1 MLAPLLWFASVTDCG
16 ESETKKKIAR
26 CAQSFAHFE
35 VWPVSVANQE
45 LAHFLEFGRDLDFRP
60 DSKVSGRKIA
70 SGKSSRALPGG
81 FRS

>member
-35 VWPVSVANQE
+35 VWPVSAESLE
-45 LAHFLEFGRDLDFRP
+45 LPQFVESIRD
-60 DSKVSGRKIA
+60 
-70 SGKSSRALPGG
+70 
-81 FRS
+81 